1 MAWIIFILILLSLVF
16 LPGLWVKKTM
26 KKYSQPGDR
35 YDGSGADLA
44 RELLDHHGL
53 GSVRVEETDQGDH
66 YDPAERVVRLT
77 PDKLNG
83 HSLTA
88 VTVAAHEVGHAIQH
102 AEAYAPL
109 MLRTRLVV
117 VAMSA
122 QKLGAFILLASPMI
136 ALLTRVPAI
145 TGLMLLGGFMSLASA
160 TLVHLVTLPTEF
172 DASFRR
178 AMPILE
184 NGNYL
189 HPVDLPHARRLLKA
203 AALTYVAAS
212 LMSLL
217 NIARWWAIL
226 RR

>member
-1 MAWIIFILILLSLVF
+1 MPWIIFILMVLSLVF
-16 LPGLWVKKTM
+16 LPGLWVKRVM
-26 KKYSQPGDR
+26 NKYSQPDDR
-35 YDGSGADLA
+35 YEGTGADLA
-44 RELLDHHGL
+44 RKLLDEQGL
-53 GSVRVEETDQGDH
+53 ESVRIEETDQGDH
-66 YDPAERVVRLT
+66 YDPIEKVVRLT
-77 PDKLNG
+77 PDKFSG

-88 VTVAAHEVGHAIQH
+88 VTVAVHEVGHAIQD
-102 AEAYAPL
+102 AEGYAPL
-109 MLRTRLVV
+109 VLRTRMVV

-122 QKLGAFILLASPMI
+122 QKLGAFILLASPLVGM
-136 ALLTRVPAI
+136 LTRAPAI
-145 TGLMLLGGFMSLASA
+145 TGLMLLGGFLSLASA

-178 AMPILE
+178 ALPLLE
-184 NGNYL
+184 KGGYL

-217 NIARWWAIL
+217 NIARWWAIV